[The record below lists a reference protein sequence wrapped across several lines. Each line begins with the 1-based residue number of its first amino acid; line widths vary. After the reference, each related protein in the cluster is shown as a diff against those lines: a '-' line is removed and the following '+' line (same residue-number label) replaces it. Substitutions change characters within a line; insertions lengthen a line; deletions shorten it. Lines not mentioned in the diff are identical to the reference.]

1 MKQKPRWTLEI
12 FTVGF
17 AVLAGLL
24 ALLVLM
30 VQPAAWPAVLL
41 AAVLCIVLV
50 GVSRYR
56 VRRWAARWVTGTSFE
71 NSRTQYS
78 LASLSQPAALLAGDT
93 VVWYNIPFR
102 ESWPSAAPPKARCW
116 PAPAGCGASTPP
128 PWAAGT
134 GRTRPAS

>member
-1 MKQKPRWTLEI
+1 MKQKPGWTLEI

-56 VRRWAARWVTGTSFE
+56 VRLLAARWVNGTSF
-71 NSRTQYS
+71 
-78 LASLSQPAALLAGDT
+78 
-93 VVWYNIPFR
+93 
-102 ESWPSAAPPKARCW
+102 
-116 PAPAGCGASTPP
+116 
-128 PWAAGT
+128 
-134 GRTRPAS
+134 